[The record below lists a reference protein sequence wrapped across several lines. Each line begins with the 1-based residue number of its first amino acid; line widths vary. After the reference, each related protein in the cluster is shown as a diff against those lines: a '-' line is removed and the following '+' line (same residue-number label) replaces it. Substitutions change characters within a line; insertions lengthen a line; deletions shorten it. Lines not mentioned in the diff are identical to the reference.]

1 MNQNSETERDFFEI
15 TKTVQSKLKYFFI
28 NVSLFFCVLGDRYHR
43 FYVSLKVDRGAE
55 LLRSIFL
62 LINSD
67 GAKMVPDVL
76 GRQEK
81 VINQSVT
88 TNSEKCR

>member
-1 MNQNSETERDFFEI
+1 MCLYPFVVGR
-15 TKTVQSKLKYFFI
+15 
-28 NVSLFFCVLGDRYHR
+28 DRYYR
-43 FYVSLKVDRGAE
+43 FYVSPKVDRGAE

-88 TNSEKCR
+88 TDPREVPVSLK